1 MNVIFAAAR
10 GPAAGRVVPGS
21 RWRAF
26 RLVAGVLGTLTAAL
40 ALTLPGCG
48 GTVKTPTEAAGGS
61 PTAVTASDFVFTP
74 ANLTVRAG
82 TTVTWSNAGGFHNV
96 TADDGS
102 FRCSNGCDDTG
113 GNGAPSTAAWSFAR
127 TFNSPTVVHYHCQIH
142 GAAGGVGMSGTI
154 TVTAAAP

>member
-1 MNVIFAAAR
+1 MNVIFSAAR
-10 GPAAGRVVPGS
+10 GPAAPMAAPGS
-21 RWRAF
+21 RWRAH
-26 RLVAGVLGTLTAAL
+26 RLVARLLGPLTAAL

-48 GTVKTPTEAAGGS
+48 GTVKTPTESAGGS
-61 PTAVTASDFVFTP
+61 QATVQASDFVFTP

-82 TTVTWSNAGGFHNV
+82 TTVTWTNAGGFHNV

-113 GNGAPSTAAWSFAR
+113 GHGDPSTAAWSFAR
-127 TFNSPTVVHYHCQIH
+127 TFNSPTIVHYHCQVH

-154 TVTAAAP
+154 TVTAAP

>member
-10 GPAAGRVVPGS
+10 GPAAGRAAPGS
-21 RWRAF
+21 RWRAC
-26 RLVAGVLGTLTAAL
+26 RPVAGMLGTLTVAL

-48 GTVKTPTEAAGGS
+48 GTVKTPTEAAGVS

-74 ANLTVRAG
+74 ANLTVHAG

-113 GNGAPSTAAWSFAR
+113 GNGAPSTATWSFAR

>member
-10 GPAAGRVVPGS
+10 GPAAVKAAPGP
-21 RWRAF
+21 RWRAY
-26 RLVAGVLGTLTAAL
+26 RLVAGRLGTLTAVL
-40 ALTLPGCG
+40 ALTLLGCG
-48 GTVKTPTEAAGGS
+48 GTVKTPTETAGGS
-61 PTAVTASDFVFTP
+61 QTTVLASDFVFTP

-127 TFNSPTVVHYHCQIH
+127 TFNSPTVMHYHCQIH

-154 TVTAAAP
+154 TVTAGP

>member
-10 GPAAGRVVPGS
+10 GPAAERAAPGS
-21 RWRAF
+21 RWRAH
-26 RLVAGVLGTLTAAL
+26 RLVAGRLGTLTAAL
-40 ALTLPGCG
+40 ALTLLGCG
-48 GTVKTPTEAAGGS
+48 GTVKTPTEMAGGS
-61 PTAVTASDFVFTP
+61 QTTVLASDFVFTP

-82 TTVTWSNAGGFHNV
+82 TTVMWTNTGGFHNV

-113 GNGAPSTAAWSFAR
+113 GKGDPSTAAWSFGR
-127 TFNSPTVVHYHCQIH
+127 TFNSPTVVHYHCQTH

-154 TVTAAAP
+154 TVTAGP

>member
-1 MNVIFAAAR
+1 MNVIFSAAR
-10 GPAAGRVVPGS
+10 GPAAGSAAPGS
-21 RWRAF
+21 RWRACRF
-26 RLVAGVLGTLTAAL
+26 VAVRLGTLTAAL
-40 ALTLPGCG
+40 ALTLLGCG
-48 GTVKTPTEAAGGS
+48 GTVRTPTETAGS
-61 PTAVTASDFVFTP
+61 AQTTVMASDFVFTP
-74 ANLTVRAG
+74 ANLMVRAG
-82 TTVTWSNAGGFHNV
+82 TTVMWSNAGGFHNV

-154 TVTAAAP
+154 TVTAAP